1 MYHQLLVKSIWPRKV
16 YGLLGYWRC
25 YVKGFSRI
33 AQSVFD
39 LLKKDNFKSNSN
51 VLKAS
56 RSVHW
61 RRQLEKAVETLL
73 TAITSP
79 SLLSYPD
86 FDQLFKLHVYAQNKV
101 LGARLYQYKDKKVR
115 ILIHYSRTFA
125 KAK

>member
-1 MYHQLLVKSIWPRKV
+1 ML
-16 YGLLGYWRC
+16 C
-25 YVKGFSRI
+25 KGFSRI
-33 AQSVFD
+33 AQPVFD

-51 VLKAS
+51 VLKVS
-56 RSVHW
+56 TFVHW

-86 FDQLFKLHVYAQNKV
+86 SDQLFKLHVYARNKV
-101 LGARLYQYKDKKVR
+101 LGAGLYQYKDKKVG
-115 ILIHYSRTFA
+115 ILIHCSRAFA